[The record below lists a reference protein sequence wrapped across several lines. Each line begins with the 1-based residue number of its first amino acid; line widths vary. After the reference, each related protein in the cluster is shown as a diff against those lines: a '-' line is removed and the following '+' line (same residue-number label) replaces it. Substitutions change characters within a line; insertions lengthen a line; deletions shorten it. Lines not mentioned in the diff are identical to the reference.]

1 MSNDKGVG
9 FELRGQRHPNNSMFL
24 MSDIGEGDKALLCVT
39 DRIGCCSEGEWMYPN
54 NTQVPI
60 DRAGLDFYRNRGPQV
75 VRLNRRNNA
84 VSPTGQY
91 RCSIHDANG
100 LTQTLVA
107 NIIGELDIAATESHH

>member
-1 MSNDKGVG
+1 
-9 FELRGQRHPNNSMFL
+9 
-24 MSDIGEGDKALLCVT
+24 MSDIGEGGKALTCVT
-39 DRIGCCSEGEWMYPN
+39 DGIVCCSTNEGEWMYPN

-91 RCSIHDANG
+91 RCSIPDANG
-100 LTQTLVA
+100 VPQTLVA
-107 NIIGELDIAATESHH
+107 NIIGELDVIATESHH